1 MAAQRKSAVA
11 LAARERAR
19 AQAEEITRR
28 NEELIELAA
37 EFFVQDDKL
46 VEIDTDLE
54 KKIRQLHDQADKR
67 KLAAQAEASSVVQRM
82 VETGEA
88 KKSIADR
95 LGLSAAELKRYLGA
109 AAPAKASA
117 VNTQDNGTA
126 AEDKQVSDS
135 TDSEDSE
142 EA

>member
-19 AQAEEITRR
+19 ARAEEITRR

-46 VEIDTDLE
+46 GEIDADLE
-54 KKIRQLHDQADKR
+54 KKIRQLHEQADKK

-82 VETGEA
+82 VESGEA

-109 AAPAKASA
+109 AAPAASSS
-117 VNTQDNGTA
+117 DDGTV

-135 TDSEDSE
+135 TDSENAE

>member
-46 VEIDTDLE
+46 VEIDADLE
-54 KKIRQLHDQADKR
+54 KKIQQLHEQADKK

-88 KKSIADR
+88 KKVDC
-95 LGLSAAELKRYLGA
+95 
-109 AAPAKASA
+109 
-117 VNTQDNGTA
+117 
-126 AEDKQVSDS
+126 
-135 TDSEDSE
+135 
-142 EA
+142 